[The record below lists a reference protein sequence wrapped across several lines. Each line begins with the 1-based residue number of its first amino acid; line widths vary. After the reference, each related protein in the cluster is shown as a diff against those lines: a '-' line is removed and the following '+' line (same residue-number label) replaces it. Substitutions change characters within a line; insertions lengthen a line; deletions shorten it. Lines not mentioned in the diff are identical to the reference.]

1 MYVDAQTI
9 ILGGSLLAA
18 ISAFVALAW
27 KLFKWINHQKEQ
39 DVEIAKNKAH
49 TEKEIK
55 RVEQKVDDEIR
66 KLRDRHIKDQSGI
79 QEEQTL
85 VIYGLLACLK
95 GLAEQGCDGPV
106 SEAIDKI
113 EKHINLKAH
122 EHQ

>member
-113 EKHINLKAH
+113 EKHINKKAH
-122 EHQ
+122 GS

>member
-9 ILGGSLLAA
+9 VLAGSLLAA
-18 ISAFVALAW
+18 ITAFVALAW

-39 DVEIAKNKAH
+39 DL
-49 TEKEIK
+49 EIK
-55 RVEQKVDDEIR
+55 RIDKKVDDEIG
-66 KLRDRHIKDQSGI
+66 KLRDRHEKDQNGT

-113 EKHINLKAH
+113 EKHINKKAH
-122 EHQ
+122 EQQ